1 MFVSE
6 EKLPIEV
13 AKIDCIEVND
23 MDLAETC
30 EHEVLEQF
38 ASNPPGANHQ
48 DSSLHLLLATR
59 STGRIAAKKQL

>member
-1 MFVSE
+1 
-6 EKLPIEV
+6 
-13 AKIDCIEVND
+13 

-38 ASNPPGANHQ
+38 ASNPSGANHQ

-59 STGRIAAKKQL
+59 STGRIAAKK